1 MVKSGVVVKS
11 EFSDLECKALERFV
25 TSATAPIYACRADL
39 PPEVFGAF
47 GSFFSR
53 NPKDLR
59 GHLLDA
65 LQGKIA
71 GHEGDPAIA
80 EENIRKLVE
89 GEFTSPAEAL
99 KSGVAKAQSFFTEWY
114 GKYSHKSI
122 ANVVW
127 IPFVGTNVSQLFARQ
142 LAYDQ
147 LAFFIEQSSRF
158 VKFDVQNL
166 YLDEKVMASSH
177 RDAFVGT
184 LRRAAEV
191 YELFTE
197 RAADHYGQL
206 LPFETWLPQQDDAT
220 KGMQDKQQKIKY
232 RRELKAKAFDVARL
246 LLPQAVR
253 TNIAWILDARSTE
266 FNIGAWKGHPLSEIQ
281 ESAQLIEKAGGAIVP
296 SLLKYTEKSSYYD
309 DQYAGFDRALHVEL
323 PPAQMTKGVDV
334 LSYDSQAFDKAVAML
349 LMRSNRSSDFKQ
361 FLQHSLGM
369 SFDDKVDV
377 LRRVTEK
384 RGKFDEWV
392 DVEEAFDC
400 VNISV
405 QIKTD
410 IGAVRDLRR
419 HQKWDRNEGLYTLD
433 NGFYLPEVVREMGS
447 EAVGLYTE
455 VMERASAMERA
466 LRGEFPH
473 EAQYVIPMAAFHPLV
488 MSAGLDQFQY
498 LVATR
503 TTPQGHF
510 SYREDAYNLAEA
522 VCKVHPWLLGL
533 REYPDGKSI
542 QEVVRDAPLKN
553 VLRPYLGETGWH
565 T

>member
-59 GHLLDA
+59 EHLLDA
-65 LQGKIA
+65 LRGKIV

-80 EENIRKLVE
+80 EENLRKLAE

-142 LAYDQ
+142 LVYDQ

-158 VKFDVQNL
+158 VKFHVDNL
-166 YLDEKVMASSH
+166 YLDEKVMGSSH
-177 RDAFVGT
+177 KDVFVDT
-184 LRRAAEV
+184 LQRAADV
-191 YELFTE
+191 YELFVE
-197 RAADHYGQL
+197 KAADHYGKL
-206 LPFETWLPQQDDAT
+206 LSFGAWLPQQDDQT
-220 KGMQDKQQKIKY
+220 RRFEEKQQKIKY

-266 FNIGAWKGHPLSEIQ
+266 FNIGAWKGHPISEIQ
-281 ESAQLIEKAGGAIVP
+281 ESAKLIEKAGGAIVP
-296 SLLKYTEKSSYYD
+296 SLLKYTEKSGYYA
-309 DQYAGFDRALHVEL
+309 DQYGGFNGGLGVNL
-323 PPAQMTKGVDV
+323 SPQQMTKGVDV
-334 LSYDSQAFDKAVAML
+334 LSYDPQAFDKVVAML
-349 LMRSNRSSDFKQ
+349 LMRSNRSSEFKL
-361 FLQHSLGM
+361 FLQHSRGM
-369 SFDDKVDV
+369 SFDDKVSV

-447 EAVGLYTE
+447 DAVGLYTE
-455 VMERASAMERA
+455 VMEKASDMEKS
-466 LRGEFPH
+466 LRSEFPF

-510 SYREDAYNLAEA
+510 SYREDAYNLVEA
-522 VCKVHPWLLGL
+522 VSKVHPWLLGL

-542 QEVVRDAPLKN
+542 QEVVRDAPLKG

-565 T
+565 A